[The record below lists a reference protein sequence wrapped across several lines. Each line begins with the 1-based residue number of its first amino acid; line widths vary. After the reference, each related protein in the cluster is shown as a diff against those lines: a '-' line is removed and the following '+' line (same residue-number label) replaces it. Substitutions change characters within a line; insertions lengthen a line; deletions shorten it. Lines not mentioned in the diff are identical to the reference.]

1 MYIYIYIYVYIYIY
15 IYVYVC
21 VCVCV
26 LKDIRPQNL
35 HSSPLTPE
43 QVVASTAPGAAL
55 RPLHQVLITGFI
67 EEDSPFCLIRE
78 IARTMIPP
86 P

>member
-1 MYIYIYIYVYIYIY
+1 MYM
-15 IYVYVC
+15 C

-26 LKDIRPQNL
+26 LNDIRPQNL

-43 QVVASTAPGAAL
+43 QVVAITAPGAAL

-67 EEDSPFCLIRE
+67 EEDSPFCLTRAS
-78 IARTMIPP
+78 ARTMIPQP
-86 P
+86 